1 MLAVILC
8 GGLGTRLRP
17 LTYDI
22 PKPMVPVLGKPFL
35 VYLVELLRSFQVR
48 KFIFCTGYLSEH
60 IERYFG
66 DGSAFG
72 VTIEYQREKE
82 RLDTGGALRAARR
95 LITDDFLLCFG
106 DSIIYLDYAR
116 LIARSKKIGSRS
128 AILVLS
134 RNETGDEGFARHNA
148 RVEGGRVLEYSKKEP
163 KEDLNYFDSGVL
175 LCRKGILGELPKKKV
190 FSLEEEIYN
199 RLSRSGRLFAYPSRK
214 KPFDIGTP
222 GRVKAFETYLRS
234 LPKN

>member
-1 MLAVILC
+1 VLAVVLC

-35 VYLVELLRSFQVR
+35 EYLVELLRSFNIR
-48 KFIFCTGYLSEH
+48 RFIFCTGYLSEH

-72 VTIEYQREKE
+72 VSIVYQREKE
-82 RLDTGGALRAARR
+82 RLDTGGALKAAGK
-95 LITDDFLLCFG
+95 LVTDDFLLCFG

-116 LIARSKKIGSRS
+116 LIARSKKIGPRS

-134 RNETGDEGFARHNA
+134 RNETGDESFARHNA
-148 RVEGGRVLEYSKKEP
+148 RVEKDRVTEYSKKEP
-163 KEDLNYFDSGVL
+163 KKYFNYFDSGVL
-175 LCRKGILGELPKKKV
+175 LCRKGVLRELPQKRV
-190 FSLEEEIYN
+190 FSLEEELYN
-199 RLSRSGRLFAYPSRK
+199 RLSRSGRLFAYPSK
-214 KPFDIGTP
+214 KRPFDIGTP

>member
-1 MLAVILC
+1 MIAVILC

-35 VYLVELLRSFQVR
+35 VYLVELLRGYGIR
-48 KFIFCTGYLSEH
+48 KFIFLTGYLSEQ

-72 VTIEYQREKE
+72 VTIAYQREKE
-82 RLDTGGALRAARR
+82 RLDTGGAIKAARR

-106 DSIIYLDYAR
+106 DSIIYLDYTR
-116 LIARSKKIGSRS
+116 LIKRSKKIRPRS

-134 RNETGDEGFARHNA
+134 KNDSGDSCFARHNA
-148 RVEGGRVLEYSKKEP
+148 RVERGRVIEYSKKEP
-163 KEDLNYFDSGVL
+163 KKHFNSFDSGVL
-175 LCRKGILGELPKKKV
+175 LCRKGVLGELPRKKI
-190 FSLEEEIYN
+190 FSLEEEMYN
-199 RLSRSGRLFAYPSRK
+199 RLSQTGRLFAYPSRK

-234 LPKN
+234 LPRN